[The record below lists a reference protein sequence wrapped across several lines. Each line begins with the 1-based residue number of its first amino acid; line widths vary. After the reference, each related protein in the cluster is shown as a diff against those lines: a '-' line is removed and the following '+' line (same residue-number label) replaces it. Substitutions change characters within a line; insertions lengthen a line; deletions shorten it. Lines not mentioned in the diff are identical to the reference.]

1 MKAEAIK
8 EKSISKQY
16 LNKITPHLYH
26 LIIDHMIARKVW
38 KIEISMHVNFISSK
52 DTGEIRTIHVW
63 SNNESISWGSDTN
76 DIIRELF
83 RYFLHNYQEQL
94 KIISRNEFS
103 FESVELMDCKIH
115 RVPLRRGGSYIKS
128 PGWLA
133 NKYATISPKN
143 KIDDECLRWSTIS
156 ALNYNE
162 ITKKEFENIFKK
174 IKIFHRIKETGKIL
188 NKTMSQLLL
197 TLYLHH
203 KIVKK

>member
-8 EKSISKQY
+8 EKIISKKC

-26 LIIDHMIARKVW
+26 LIIDHRIAGKVW
-38 KIEISMHVNFISSK
+38 KIKISMRVNFISSK

-103 FESVELMDCKIH
+103 FESAELMDCKIH
-115 RVPLRRGGSYIKS
+115 RVPLRRGGSCIKS

-133 NKYATISPKN
+133 NKCATISPKN
-143 KIDDECLRWSTIS
+143 KNDDECLPWSTIS

-174 IKIFHRIKETGKIL
+174 IKIFHCIKETGKIL

>member
-1 MKAEAIK
+1 M
-8 EKSISKQY
+8 
-16 LNKITPHLYH
+16 
-26 LIIDHMIARKVW
+26 
-38 KIEISMHVNFISSK
+38 
-52 DTGEIRTIHVW
+52 
-63 SNNESISWGSDTN
+63 
-76 DIIRELF
+76 
-83 RYFLHNYQEQL
+83 

-133 NKYATISPKN
+133 NKCATISPKN
-143 KIDDECLRWSTIS
+143 KNDDECLRWSTIS

-174 IKIFHRIKETGKIL
+174 IKIFHRTKETGKIL